1 MLEKRALNLLKMKFP
16 HRPEVIKHCILV
28 SKKAVEIAR
37 KLKKRGIEVDVKL
50 VKLGGLLHD
59 IGRCVT
65 NDVTH
70 GYEGG
75 KILRNLGYPKLARI
89 AETHVGGGITA
100 EESEKLGLP
109 KKDFMPRTLEEKIV
123 CYADKFIET
132 KLVFGSDAEEWVK
145 FEEIEY
151 PNINKTLRKFERK
164 LGKDHVSI
172 KGLCKIR
179 DEIERLLR

>member
-172 KGLCKIR
+172 KRLCKIR